1 MYKCPFC
8 ENLSYDWDDAWTIEK
23 KKEIMKL
30 VGDHVYIHPEAQ
42 PKMVE
47 AEPKMVEKTE
57 PETKVESDT
66 R

>member
-8 ENLSYDWDDAWTIEK
+8 ENLSYDWDDDWSIEK

-30 VGDHVYIHPEAQ
+30 VSDHVYIHPEAQ

-47 AEPKMVEKTE
+47 KTD
-57 PETKVESDT
+57 PETKVESDA